1 MLIEFRATNFRS
13 IRDTQTLSMV
23 AGSGAERL
31 QTNTFNSG
39 LAGIDRLVR
48 SAVIYGANAAG
59 KTNVLLALQFVQNL
73 VVNSATAT
81 QQGAPI
87 PHTPFKFAA
96 ETRRSPSE
104 FEVTFSQDNV
114 RYEYGLHVGATQV
127 HKEWLTAY
135 PRGRPQRLFERTLDK
150 KLDTYGWHFSSY
162 LKGNR
167 SVCRDATRANALFL
181 STAIQLNSSQLLPVY
196 EWFQKK
202 LAVIVGSAQLNPI
215 LTLRLL
221 EQPGGKEK
229 VLPLLRAADLGIS
242 DLEITRE
249 PLISGVPI
257 TGAAIIEN
265 AQKSEIPNIVK
276 FTTFHPSSDSGE
288 RVSLDMADESIGTQ
302 VLFRSAGAWLNVL
315 ANGEVLLFD
324 EIDTSLHPLLT
335 RFLIGLFHSD
345 STNSKNAQLVF
356 TTHDTSLL
364 EADLFRRDQ
373 VWFVEKTTKGS
384 SNLYPLSDFSTRK
397 EEAFERGYLKGRFG
411 ALPIIGDIQS

>member
-13 IRDTQTLSMV
+13 IRETQTLSMV
-23 AGSGAERL
+23 AGPGTERL
-31 QTNTFNSG
+31 QTNTFSSG

-73 VVNSATAT
+73 VVNSATTT

-87 PHTPFKFAA
+87 PHMPFKFATA
-96 ETRRSPSE
+96 TRRSPSE
-104 FEVTFSQDNV
+104 FEVTFLQDGV

-127 HKEWLTAY
+127 YKEWLTAY
-135 PRGRPQRLFERTLDK
+135 PRGRPQRLFDRTFDK
-150 KLDTYGWHFSSY
+150 KSDTYDWSFSSY

-167 SVCRDATRANALFL
+167 SVWRDATRANALFL

-202 LAVIVGSAQLNPI
+202 LVVIVGSAQLNPI

-249 PLISGVPI
+249 PLIAGVPI

-265 AQKSEIPNIVK
+265 AQKNEIPNIVK

-288 RVSLDMADESIGTQ
+288 RVSLDMTEESIGTQ

-345 STNSKNAQLVF
+345 STNPKNAQLVF

-373 VWFVEKTTKGS
+373 IWFVEKTSKGS
-384 SNLYPLSDFSTRK
+384 STLYPLSDFSTRK

-411 ALPIIGDIQS
+411 ALPIIGDI